1 MLFRSEPVD
10 LSRLVSDALLPF
22 EPVFFESG
30 LALETEIAEGI
41 AIQGS
46 PDHLRQVVEI
56 LLDNAGKYGEGTVS
70 VRLERAGGKSCL
82 LSVASRGAS
91 ISKEDLRNIFKRF
104 YRVDE
109 ARSRDGSYGLGLSIA
124 EGIVQAHRGR
134 IWAES
139 EGGINTFFVR
149 LPVDKEKTA

>member
-1 MLFRSEPVD
+1 M
-10 LSRLVSDALLPF
+10 
-22 EPVFFESG
+22 
-30 LALETEIAEGI
+30 
-41 AIQGS
+41 
-46 PDHLRQVVEI
+46 VEI